1 MATPAEIRALN
12 DAELQ
17 ERIDDAKEEMFNLRF
32 QRASGQ
38 LENTSRVRVV
48 RREVAR
54 LKTIQRERQLAA
66 ELAKQEGKK

>member
-1 MATPAEIRALN
+1 MANVAEIRALS

-48 RREVAR
+48 RRDIAR

-66 ELAKQEGKK
+66 QLAKQEGK

>member
-1 MATPAEIRALN
+1 MATPAEIRTFT

>member
-1 MATPAEIRALN
+1 MAKPAEIRALS
-12 DAELQ
+12 DVELQ

-32 QRASGQ
+32 HRASGQ

-66 ELAKQEGKK
+66 ELAKQEGN

>member
-1 MATPAEIRALN
+1 MATPAEIRAFS

-66 ELAKQEGKK
+66 ELAKQEGNK

>member
-1 MATPAEIRALN
+1 MATPAEIRAFT